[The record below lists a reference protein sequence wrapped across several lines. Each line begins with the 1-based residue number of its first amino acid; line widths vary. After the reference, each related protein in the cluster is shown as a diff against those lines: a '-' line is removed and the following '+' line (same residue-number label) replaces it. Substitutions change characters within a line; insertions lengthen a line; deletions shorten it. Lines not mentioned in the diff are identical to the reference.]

1 MRTTFDPTKPVRTR
15 HGRAARIICADVKS
29 GYPII
34 ALVANSDDGTELAR
48 SYDERGLYYSVG
60 EECGADL
67 INVPE
72 RKTEFLNMGSAFI
85 SAKVAAEKYRNCP
98 VLEVTFEG
106 DEVVET
112 KLHPA
117 LRP

>member
-15 HGRAARIICADVKS
+15 HGRAARIICTDAKGD
-29 GYPII
+29 YPII
-34 ALVANSDDGTELAR
+34 ALVVNIDDGTEFAY
-48 SYDERGLYYSVG
+48 SYDGRGLYYSVG

-72 RKTEFLNMGSAFI
+72 RKTEFLNMGSAFN
-85 SAKVAAEKYRNCP
+85 SVGAAAGQYRDWP

-106 DEVVET
+106 DTVVET